1 MAGDA
6 VEAVKALTGGR
17 GANFV
22 FNTTAIPVIAGQAV
36 EMTAPTGTTI
46 MFSSIHPNEKVPVD
60 MGAIHSYQ
68 KTITGAV
75 SPTVL
80 SFHEAV
86 QMIGKGL
93 LDPTV
98 LTEKIYDYQEFD
110 EAIKTASRP
119 DTYKV
124 ILKFGE

>member
-1 MAGDA
+1 M
-6 VEAVKALTGGR
+6 
-17 GANFV
+17 
-22 FNTTAIPVIAGQAV
+22 IAGQAV

-46 MFSSIHPNEKVPVD
+46 MFSSIHPNEKVPE
-60 MGAIHSYQ
+60 IWSYPFLS